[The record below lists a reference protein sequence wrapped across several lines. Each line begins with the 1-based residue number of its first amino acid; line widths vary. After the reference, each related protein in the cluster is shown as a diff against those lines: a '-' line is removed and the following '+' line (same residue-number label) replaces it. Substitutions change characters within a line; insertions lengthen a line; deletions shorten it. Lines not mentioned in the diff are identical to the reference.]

1 MSLSAFLKANKKEN
15 QSVMYVASKSFV
27 DENGNPL
34 EWELKQ
40 ISCKREESI
49 KSMCSLK
56 VKNRTDFD
64 TDKYTLMLA
73 AATVI
78 SPNLN
83 AKELQD
89 SYGVMGSEALLLEML
104 SPGELTKL
112 KMKAQ
117 EVNGYGQ
124 TMEELREEVKN

>member
-40 ISCKREESI
+40 ISCKREASI
-49 KSMCSLK
+49 KNTCSIK
-56 VKNRTDFD
+56 VKNGADFD
-64 TDKYTLMLA
+64 ADKYTLLLA
-73 AATVI
+73 AATVV

-89 SYGVMGSEALLLEML
+89 SYGVMGADALLQEML
-104 SPGELTKL
+104 SPGELAAL
-112 KMKAQ
+112 KMKTQ

-124 TMEELREEVKN
+124 TMEELKEEVKN

>member
-49 KSMCSLK
+49 KSMCSIK
-56 VKNRTDFD
+56 VKNRADFD

-73 AATVI
+73 AATVV